1 MFKAICFLNTWKF
14 FTSLSCNLR
23 TAQIWTFSYR
33 KKKLAKRLHV
43 FVFFSIWHAKCGYY
57 RKQQACIAFAN
68 ECESAKYRTRQKA
81 RIQQMGVSLLLLF
94 RELACYHFL
103 YQTTLPGIKTT
114 SPNLSSPSLST
125 SLLSSPSLSSS
136 PLHVALGSGV

>member
-1 MFKAICFLNTWKF
+1 MFLF
-14 FTSLSCNLR
+14 FFHMTCQMWVLR
-23 TAQIWTFSYR
+23 EATG
-33 KKKLAKRLHV
+33 LH
-43 FVFFSIWHAKCGYY
+43 S
-57 RKQQACIAFAN
+57 FAN
-68 ECESAKYRTRQKA
+68 ECESAKHKTRQKA

-114 SPNLSSPSLST
+114 LPSPP
-125 SLLSSPSLSSS
+125 LSSPSLSSS